1 MLGELAAF
9 CTPFV
14 HQTCLH
20 SQKGSHS
27 SKLSCASPRS
37 FGPCIFWPTRVRGYE
52 RVCVCTC
59 GCVRPDSSCCKLY
72 VSCYKPRRLVA
83 RTDSRR
89 ENKKKASKGCF
100 HKIFSRWPLFPEE
113 KKRRRGSSLVR
124 VHVCSK
130 CQQKSHVSAR
140 KKGTW
145 PPSLLPTTERK
156 ACLCDALLFLVA
168 WFGRENAVK
177 KKTIAD
183 HSAEIECVCFAAK
196 NSDARHQLE
205 RSFG

>member
-1 MLGELAAF
+1 MCAHAGACGLILLAANCMF
-9 CTPFV
+9 LVT
-14 HQTCLH
+14 
-20 SQKGSHS
+20 SRAG
-27 SKLSCASPRS
+27 
-37 FGPCIFWPTRVRGYE
+37 
-52 RVCVCTC
+52 
-59 GCVRPDSSCCKLY
+59 
-72 VSCYKPRRLVA
+72 RLVA